1 MKPLDVEVTQV
12 VKMVKEKIE
21 SQKRKGVRIPR
32 VKVIVG
38 GDNEQ
43 FAIKLYKRL
52 KKEGI
57 VVGGIEVPG
66 IPWGAIFCVLSLLLF
81 LISGPFIGWI
91 GAAAITGIFLLIT
104 FWCWV
109 SVESGVGYA
118 LDARS
123 LAQGKKERDDRI
135 VRRNLYDIC
144 DKYFQGKS
152 ARQIA
157 REDYTTYGVSI
168 ASVERGIEKGQR
180 GGVVEIQM
188 GVPLH
193 TERGYKGRFWKV
205 F

>member
-1 MKPLDVEVTQV
+1 MKPLDTEVAQV

-21 SQKRKGVRIPR
+21 SQKRKGIRIPR
-32 VKVIVG
+32 VKVIVEEG
-38 GDNEQ
+38 NAQ
-43 FAIKLYKRL
+43 FVRKLYKWL

-91 GAAAITGIFLLIT
+91 GAAAITGIFLFIT

-123 LAQGKKERDDRI
+123 LAQDKKERDDRI

-157 REDYTTYGVSI
+157 REDYNGVSI

-188 GVPLH
+188 GIPLH
-193 TERGYKGRFWKV
+193 AERGYKGRFWKV